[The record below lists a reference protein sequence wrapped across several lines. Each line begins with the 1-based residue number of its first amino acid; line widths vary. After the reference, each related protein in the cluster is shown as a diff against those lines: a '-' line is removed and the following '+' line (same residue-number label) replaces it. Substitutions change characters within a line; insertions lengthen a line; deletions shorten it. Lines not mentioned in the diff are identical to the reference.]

1 MQRNIFFY
9 CLLVISISLLA
20 ACSSKTPKE
29 LKLIPNNA
37 SVMVSI
43 NAGLLHNKLL
53 KAGIAADS
61 IVRKLIHIDT
71 ANADLM
77 QHYNDL
83 LKAGIDW
90 NNHFTIFRTTK
101 VYPNK
106 SFSNFTNIIIGITD
120 SAKLSAYLTTIDYL
134 KGRNIHQEKNYAYI
148 QMDGNGIVS
157 WNKQDV
163 IVTMQEYTEQPRGLF
178 PDSTMQVNQPDVIS
192 KVDELQKEVNRFYNL
207 SSSASLGAMPL
218 VQSLFKT
225 AADGY
230 FYNTTTDALNTF
242 NTGMLQLP
250 KLADLLNNNIT
261 TATFNFDEGAIVAH
275 TNFYPNKLMKAIFE
289 TYKSGNVKTALV
301 GHYPSKNIDMA
312 ILLAFNPKIIDGI
325 LQQLDMAPL
334 VDGFLD
340 KAGMPASAIY
350 DAFTGDMAV
359 VLSDLNLKK
368 DSVSK
373 NNWGKFLINM
383 PIGNSASFHKIMD
396 KAADAGWVVKQN
408 NTYAAGKIM
417 EAVNISLISDNK
429 NLIITNDTGLLKT
442 YKSNTAPIAFSD
454 DVLQQMKGSQSF
466 FYGDIDKIIHAFT
479 IESTQSNAP
488 IQHTFK
494 DAFIKGNA
502 FDGTVSKGTYKIR
515 MQNAQQ
521 NSLVSILQLF
531 PYIAEQ
537 IQKNRNA
544 RKNIPGDANESI
556 FNVPFSS
563 RLGSL

>member
-1 MQRNIFFY
+1 M
-9 CLLVISISLLA
+9 C
-20 ACSSKTPKE
+20 
-29 LKLIPNNA
+29 KLN
-37 SVMVSI
+37 
-43 NAGLLHNKLL
+43 NKLL
-53 KAGIAADS
+53 FLVGF
-61 IVRKLIHIDT
+61 T
-71 ANADLM
+71 W
-77 QHYNDL
+77 L
-83 LKAGIDW
+83 LKNIY
-90 NNHFTIFRTTK
+90 TK
-101 VYPNK
+101 
-106 SFSNFTNIIIGITD
+106 FSLGSTHTQVPV
-120 SAKLSAYLTTIDYL
+120 KPVCP
-134 KGRNIHQEKNYAYI
+134 K
-148 QMDGNGIVS
+148 V
-157 WNKQDV
+157 
-163 IVTMQEYTEQPRGLF
+163 RGDASL
-178 PDSTMQVNQPDVIS
+178 QGNQPDVIS

-325 LQQLDMAPL
+325 LQQLDVAPL